1 MSIMIKLKINKEM
14 LIPSRI
20 ILILLTMRKIYDMLD
35 F

>member
-1 MSIMIKLKINKEM
+1 MIKLKIVEM

-20 ILILLTMRKIYDMLD
+20 ILILLTMRRIYDMID